1 MRRIHKSFYFGD
13 RRQYFSIRKYHF
25 GAASILLGASLVFGG
40 ATVQASEAPL
50 EELPPTELV
59 AEEPVN
65 VETGL
70 NVPLVEVQV
79 PPAPAEN
86 SQNLALDTQPSLV
99 IENEVVSIESDSAAG
114 LISEAQELPK
124 PATAPDSTETAV
136 TETVLSDQAPAE
148 PVSEVRAA
156 VSSDSNY
163 LVVGKNYYQDPAINQ
178 GNVLGAKVSEI
189 TADFARLQTTYGA
202 ELTADMTVAEFWA
215 KFGYAPEDRYYSRN
229 NVIDQQG
236 RQVRASTREANQ
248 TTFELPFTTETYV
261 KNGATHTVKVPN
273 LFSRLTVGDQPDIWN
288 VVDKNWGSGWTAS
301 SAQDLEVMEDLIG
314 YGWDNTVDD
323 YLLDPNNDNKFVIPT
338 RFNTERDDVWLTM
351 RGGSPD
357 RFGSYLTGARAYLS
371 AVSADGKAMAEK
383 SDATTTASDD
393 FYINTTTKLGITD
406 EGFDSLGEGFFGG
419 KSVVGGQKIFE
430 KVNNG
435 GTVQAGFSSYTFQD
449 LRNRLITNFMTDV
462 NTNLTNYE
470 NAATGINLG
479 VGGQIQLTG
488 LYRLSDLD
496 AATLDANVISDY
508 ANYLADQA
516 ARAAESSHVVDVEY
530 YMYKAGDQAKLY
542 SPAKSVFQI
551 ETTRPYFT
559 NFGDLTV
566 AHKFDVTDA
575 ALAAKLTEQFG
586 YDSFGLEDKGID
598 KDGFAI
604 GTDKNNVRVMIT
616 LDGAIMER
624 NLSIDALNASLL
636 KSDYLNKELKL
647 FYTYAALD
655 TEKAIDGLLPIE
667 ISTNAGAYAVP
678 IVRTVTIVGTL
689 LEENHTYKTVEFS
702 AEVVDED
709 TVNLTAS
716 QPTED
721 DVDNKYQTDDTRK
734 LVDDST
740 TTIEDLLPPTSDKTG
755 YELVSVTKTV
765 YGPDGVELS
774 TETLTPADYATD
786 VAVAK
791 LDDGG
796 KIVYNY
802 VYERKL
808 EGVVTV
814 KHRTVD
820 DAVLVAHKIATD
832 TASGETLEKLLKGSA
847 YEVTHDDLV
856 LVDENGLSWTYK
868 GLATGSDPASGST
881 DKAITTVIFEYE
893 KLLGEQVT
901 VMHIT
906 EDGDILIDE
915 KALFDTPQ
923 QIGTPYKTEDKGEL
937 TDENGLVW
945 IYSHLEESSEPAE
958 GTVTS
963 YPQKVVFVYEAK
975 PGGSVI
981 AKFVN
986 EAGNELQDPVIVQ
999 PAATQVG
1006 TDYRSTYP
1014 SELTGPDGLVYV
1026 FKEWDVNTAPAQG
1039 KVVEGD
1045 LEIVYIYA
1053 PKLGGSVIAKF
1064 VDEAGNELKAP
1075 VTVQPADT
1083 QIGTDYVST
1092 RPDSIEHGGFT
1103 YEFKQIQAGSA
1114 LETGKV
1120 AEGEQVITYVY
1131 TPLAKVTIEEIR
1143 GTVIVHYVDEAG
1155 KTIKISLTVEKDVL
1169 VKTVATRT
1177 LPGSTETSEVAT
1189 NVRYDANPYK
1199 DETIL
1204 FNDFTYNF
1212 LSNDK
1217 PLEDLISEGVTEI
1230 TLVYKL
1236 VENITTEDAKKGF
1249 VTVRYVDENGTPLSN
1264 AISTEPVVVTTI
1276 TTTTTPD
1283 GSTSAENP
1291 TGAEYDVTP
1300 LLKDSIE
1307 KDGFTYELVRTEGE
1321 QSGTLVEGETI
1332 VTHVYKPIAKVERT
1346 PVYGSVVVHFHD
1358 RDGNSVKDSET
1369 VVDNVLV
1376 GYKVTTSL
1384 PSGTSESFEPVA
1396 DVPYDVD
1403 AMYTDIDGYVKAD
1416 EHTGEPV
1423 GKVVEGVTEITF
1435 IYDKAP
1441 TPEPEP
1447 EPQPEPEP
1455 EPEPE
1460 PQPEPEPDP
1469 EPEPQ
1474 PTPTPVPGQPVVPPT
1489 VPAKP
1494 ETPVPAQLA
1503 SPAAPAGPVVDQL
1516 PNTGE
1521 ASSVTVTVLGTS
1533 MLMAAFALAG
1543 KRRRHNIQHSFRSL
1557 GLD

>member
-1 MRRIHKSFYFGD
+1 MRRINKSFYFGD

-40 ATVQASEAPL
+40 VTVQASEAPL
-50 EELPPTELV
+50 EELTPTELV
-59 AEEPVN
+59 AGEPVN

-70 NVPLVEVQV
+70 DVPLVEVQV
-79 PPAPAEN
+79 SPAPAEN
-86 SQNLALDTQPSLV
+86 SQNLALDAQQSLV
-99 IENEVVSIESDSAAG
+99 KENEVVSIESDSAAG
-114 LISEAQELPK
+114 LISEAQELPN
-124 PATAPDSTETAV
+124 PAAALDSTETAV
-136 TETVLSDQAPAE
+136 TETVLSGQGAE
-148 PVSEVRAA
+148 PVSEIRAA
-156 VSSDSNY
+156 VSPDSNY

-202 ELTADMTVAEFWA
+202 ELTADMTVAEFWT

-236 RQVRASTREANQ
+236 RQVRASNREANQ

-261 KNGATHTVKVPN
+261 KNRATHTVKVPN

-288 VVDKNWGSGWTAS
+288 VVDKTWGSGWFAS
-301 SAQDLEVMEDLIG
+301 SVQGLEVMEDLIG

-323 YLLDPNNDNKFVIPT
+323 YLLDPNNNNKFVVPT

-357 RFGSYLTGARAYLS
+357 RYGSYLTGARAYLS
-371 AVSADGKAMAEK
+371 AVSADGKTMAEK

-393 FYINTTTKLGITD
+393 FYINTTTKIGITD
-406 EGFDSLGEGFFGG
+406 EGFDSLGEGFLGG
-419 KSVVGGQKIFE
+419 KSVVGGRKIFE

-435 GTVQAGFSSYTFQD
+435 GTVSSYTFQD

-462 NTNLTNYE
+462 NTNLANYE

-530 YMYKAGDQAKLY
+530 YMYKAGDQTKLY

-575 ALAAKLTEQFG
+575 ALAEKLTEQFG
-586 YDSFGLEDKGID
+586 YESFGLEDKGID

-616 LDGAIMER
+616 LDGEIKER
-624 NLSIDALNASLL
+624 NLTIDALNASLL

-655 TEKAIDGLLPIE
+655 TEKTIDGLLPIE

-709 TVNLTAS
+709 TVNLTAG

-734 LVDDST
+734 LVGDST

-796 KIVYNY
+796 KIVFNY

-820 DAVLVAHKIATD
+820 GAVLVAHKIATD
-832 TASGETLEKLLKGSA
+832 TASGDALEKLLKGSA

-945 IYSHLEESSEPAE
+945 IYSRLEESSEPAE

-975 PGGSVI
+975 RGGSVI

-986 EAGNELQDPVIVQ
+986 EAGDELQDSVTIQ

-1026 FKEWDVNTAPAQG
+1026 FKEWDSNTAPAQG

-1064 VDEAGNELKAP
+1064 VDEAGNELQAP

-1103 YEFKQIQAGSA
+1103 YEFKQIQSGSA

-1131 TPLAKVTIEEIR
+1131 TPLAKDTIEEIR

-1155 KTIKISLTVEKDVL
+1155 KTIKTSLTVEKDVL
-1169 VKTVATRT
+1169 VKTVATQT

-1217 PLEDLISEGVTEI
+1217 PLEDLIPEGVTEI
-1230 TLVYKL
+1230 TLVYKP
-1236 VENITTEDAKKGF
+1236 VEKITTEDAKKGF

-1264 AISTEPVVVTTI
+1264 AISTKPVVVTTI

-1283 GSTSAENP
+1283 GSTSVENP

-1300 LLKDSIE
+1300 LLKDSVE
-1307 KDGFTYELVRTEGE
+1307 KDGFTYELVRTVGE
-1321 QSGTLVEGETI
+1321 QSGILVEGETI
-1332 VTHVYKPIAKVERT
+1332 VTHVYKPLAKVERT
-1346 PVYGSVVVHFHD
+1346 PVYGSVLVHFHD

-1384 PSGTSESFEPVA
+1384 PSGTSESLEPVA

-1403 AMYTDIDGYVKAD
+1403 AMYTDIDGYVKAG

-1423 GKVVEGVTEITF
+1423 GKVVEGITEITF

-1447 EPQPEPEP
+1447 Q
-1455 EPEPE
+1455 PE
-1460 PQPEPEPDP
+1460 PQPEPEP

-1494 ETPVPAQLA
+1494 ETPVPAQPA
-1503 SPAAPAGPVVDQL
+1503 SPAAPVGPVVDQL

-1521 ASSVTVTVLGTS
+1521 ASSVTVTVLGAS
-1533 MLMAAFALAG
+1533 MLMAALALAG
-1543 KRRRHNIQHSFRSL
+1543 KRRRHNI
-1557 GLD
+1557 

>member
-1 MRRIHKSFYFGD
+1 MRRINKSFYFGD

-40 ATVQASEAPL
+40 VTVQASEAPL
-50 EELPPTELV
+50 EELTPTELV
-59 AEEPVN
+59 AGEPVN

-70 NVPLVEVQV
+70 DVPLVEVQV
-79 PPAPAEN
+79 SPAPAEN
-86 SQNLALDTQPSLV
+86 SQNLALDAQQSLV
-99 IENEVVSIESDSAAG
+99 KENEVVSIESDSAAG
-114 LISEAQELPK
+114 LISEAQELPN
-124 PATAPDSTETAV
+124 PAAALDSTETAV
-136 TETVLSDQAPAE
+136 TETVLSGQGAE
-148 PVSEVRAA
+148 PVSEIRAA
-156 VSSDSNY
+156 VSPDSNY

-202 ELTADMTVAEFWA
+202 ELTADMTVAEFWT

-236 RQVRASTREANQ
+236 RQVRASNREANQ

-261 KNGATHTVKVPN
+261 KNRATHTVKVPN

-288 VVDKNWGSGWTAS
+288 VVDKTWGSGWFAS
-301 SAQDLEVMEDLIG
+301 SVQGLEVMEDLIG

-323 YLLDPNNDNKFVIPT
+323 YLLDPNNNNKFVVPT

-357 RFGSYLTGARAYLS
+357 RYGSYLTGARAYLS
-371 AVSADGKAMAEK
+371 AVSADGKTMAEK

-393 FYINTTTKLGITD
+393 FYINTTTKIGITD
-406 EGFDSLGEGFFGG
+406 EGFDSLGEGFLGG
-419 KSVVGGQKIFE
+419 KSVVGGRKIFE

-435 GTVQAGFSSYTFQD
+435 GTVSSYTFQD

-462 NTNLTNYE
+462 NTNLANYE

-530 YMYKAGDQAKLY
+530 YMYKAGDQTKLY

-575 ALAAKLTEQFG
+575 ALAEKLTEQFG
-586 YDSFGLEDKGID
+586 YESFGLEDKGID

-616 LDGAIMER
+616 LDGEIKER
-624 NLSIDALNASLL
+624 NLTIDALNASLL

-655 TEKAIDGLLPIE
+655 TEKTIDGLLPIE

-709 TVNLTAS
+709 TVNLTAG

-734 LVDDST
+734 LVGDST

-796 KIVYNY
+796 KIVFNY

-820 DAVLVAHKIATD
+820 GAVLVAHKIATD
-832 TASGETLEKLLKGSA
+832 TASGDALEKLLKGSA

-945 IYSHLEESSEPAE
+945 IYSRLEESSEPAE

-975 PGGSVI
+975 RGGSVI

-986 EAGNELQDPVIVQ
+986 EAGDELQDSVTIQ

-1026 FKEWDVNTAPAQG
+1026 FKEWDSNTAPAQG

-1064 VDEAGNELKAP
+1064 VDEAGNELQAP

-1103 YEFKQIQAGSA
+1103 YEFKQIQSGSA

-1131 TPLAKVTIEEIR
+1131 TPLAKDTIEEIR

-1155 KTIKISLTVEKDVL
+1155 KTIKTSLTVEKDVL
-1169 VKTVATRT
+1169 VKTVATQT

-1217 PLEDLISEGVTEI
+1217 PLEDLIPEGVTEI
-1230 TLVYKL
+1230 TLVYKP
-1236 VENITTEDAKKGF
+1236 VEKITTEDAKKGF

-1264 AISTEPVVVTTI
+1264 AISTKPVVVTTI

-1283 GSTSAENP
+1283 GSTSVENP

-1300 LLKDSIE
+1300 LLKDSVE
-1307 KDGFTYELVRTEGE
+1307 KDGFTYELVRTVGE
-1321 QSGTLVEGETI
+1321 QSGILVEGETI
-1332 VTHVYKPIAKVERT
+1332 VTHVYKPLAKVERT
-1346 PVYGSVVVHFHD
+1346 PVYGSVLVHFHD

-1384 PSGTSESFEPVA
+1384 PSGTSESLEPVA

-1403 AMYTDIDGYVKAD
+1403 AMYTDIDGYVKAG

-1423 GKVVEGVTEITF
+1423 GKVVEGITEITF

-1441 TPEPEP
+1441 T
-1447 EPQPEPEP
+1447 
-1455 EPEPE
+1455 
-1460 PQPEPEPDP
+1460 
-1469 EPEPQ
+1469 
-1474 PTPTPVPGQPVVPPT
+1474 
-1489 VPAKP
+1489 
-1494 ETPVPAQLA
+1494 
-1503 SPAAPAGPVVDQL
+1503 
-1516 PNTGE
+1516 
-1521 ASSVTVTVLGTS
+1521 
-1533 MLMAAFALAG
+1533 
-1543 KRRRHNIQHSFRSL
+1543 
-1557 GLD
+1557 